1 MGRLDSS
8 NTCKSPQTAFI
19 QTIRKGHSAKSWPLK
34 ALCPEGAF
42 ATAFRPS
49 KTTSEFP
56 QQCMG

>member
-1 MGRLDSS
+1 MGHLDSS
-8 NTCKSPQTAFI
+8 NTCKSSQNAFI
-19 QTIRKGHSAKSWPLK
+19 QKIRMGQSTNCWPLK
-34 ALCPEGAF
+34 APCPEGAF